1 MSSDATPVS
10 SPEGLRFDEPA
21 PGAGTPAC
29 ARCRAPITAAYYEV
43 NGHVV
48 CPGCRSALE
57 QAPAGSGAARLLR
70 ASAYGA
76 GAAVLGAGIYYAIL
90 AITGYEIGLVAI
102 AVGWLV
108 GRGVHKGSNGV
119 GGWAFQT
126 LAVGL
131 TYLAIVSTYVPFIVK
146 SARERPGKASA
157 VAAAPAAAP
166 AAGSDSVAVL
176 AVAGTDSVAVRSAA
190 AADSAPAGMTAGRFA
205 LGVLALVAI
214 AAAAPFLAGFENG
227 LGLVI
232 IGFALVQAWKMN
244 RRVPLTFNG
253 PYAVGRAAG
262 TGGE

>member
-10 SPEGLRFDEPA
+10 SPDGLRFDEPA
-21 PGAGTPAC
+21 PGAGTPKC
-29 ARCRAPITAAYYEV
+29 ARCEAAITAAYYEV

-48 CPGCRSALE
+48 CAGCKSALE
-57 QAPAGSGAARLLR
+57 QAPAGSVTSRLLK
-70 ASAYGA
+70 AAAYGS

-108 GRGVHKGSNGV
+108 GRGVQKGSNGA

-126 LAVGL
+126 LAVAL

-146 SARERPGKASA
+146 SAMEKPGQAST
-157 VAAAPAAAP
+157 VAAAPAAP
-166 AAGSDSVAVL
+166 VT
-176 AVAGTDSVAVRSAA
+176 GTDSVAVRPVAA
-190 AADSAPAGMTAGRFA
+190 VDSTPAGMTAGEFTVG
-205 LGVLALVAI
+205 LLALVAI
-214 AAAAPFLAGFENG
+214 AAAAPFLAGFENV

-232 IGFALVQAWKMN
+232 IGFALFQAWKMN
-244 RRVPLTFNG
+244 RRVPLAFNG

-262 TGGE
+262 TGSE